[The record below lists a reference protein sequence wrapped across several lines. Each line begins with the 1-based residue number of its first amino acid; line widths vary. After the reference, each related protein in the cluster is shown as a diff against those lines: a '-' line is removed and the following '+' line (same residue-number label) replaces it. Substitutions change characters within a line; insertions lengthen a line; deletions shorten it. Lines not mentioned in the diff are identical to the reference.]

1 VTQGANH
8 PSPTISTHVLD
19 TERGTPAVG
28 VHVTLYRLAD
38 DGRPLRITQALT
50 DADGRVRDLLER
62 PLAAGDYRLEFD
74 LAREITPEPPAHD
87 APAPAPEVARMHD
100 RRAASPT
107 SPLALSPAA
116 DRFFRRLT
124 IDLRVT
130 DTGRSYHVPLL
141 LAPFS
146 VTTYRGS

>member
-1 VTQGANH
+1 MTQGAEH
-8 PSPTISTHVLD
+8 PVPTISTHVLD
-19 TERGTPAVG
+19 TERGAPAVG

-38 DGRPLRITQALT
+38 DGRPLRIAQALT

-74 LAREITPEPPAHD
+74 LAREIAVDPPARD
-87 APAPAPEVARMHD
+87 GPAEAPAVARMRD
-100 RRAASPT
+100 R
-107 SPLALSPAA
+107 PAA
-116 DRFFRRLT
+116 PPAATTTTTPERFFRRLT
-124 IDLRVT
+124 IDVRVT
-130 DTGRSYHVPLL
+130 DTTRSYHVPLL